1 MYGASPLLNWT
12 EDDLQRWLYG
22 MKKDPDSLR
31 DEIEGNDDYDADD
44 DITQLEEQLE
54 EIEYLLEHKQEI
66 RDILVR
72 AAMTRIENRNG
83 DPELSNVQRVFE
95 KMASESF
102 KMWVSTVE
110 GRLRSG
116 EHLFGKSKSVP
127 VGSDSQNYSEKLA
140 GQRFKEIVNK
150 VKRYHGVRNITPDMM
165 RMMFQIMGEIGQ
177 IETRHKEALEQ
188 LAVDIVSEEFDI
200 PDQMLEA
207 TLTPPGSELNIEPDE
222 EEDEDEDE
230 DGGFEVPKKPKSAQ
244 RMEELEMEVDKRR
257 VINALM
263 QGAAK
268 KGHYIFHM
276 VADELDALDPRLMGL
291 YGKLM
296 SLADFQYWIIPDS
309 VMGGQIGG
317 VEKIEWRKAE
327 KPEDKD
333 EENDMERIDVE
344 EGDDIPVVVAKA
356 WIFPL
361 LVHELIKGTLELSAI
376 NWADDHLD
384 FEEQKEVI
392 EKADTPEG
400 EIWGMRLGPGMWE
413 KFLECIDS
421 ENYDIKQWLFRELTK
436 LPATQFHEF
445 MKEILSGSQRCKE
458 VVDTLKDLHKGDSS
472 DSIEDMF
479 NDTGY
484 EHMPDILD
492 NLGEEPEEDDIENV
506 ETDEVDYS
514 RMSKN
519 EIMKLIDDALDKG
532 DFKKV
537 EELHKFV

>member
-1 MYGASPLLNWT
+1 MRRKNIINEVTNRVIKEKYRLNK
-12 EDDLQRWLYG
+12 L
-22 MKKDPDSLR
+22 
-31 DEIEGNDDYDADD
+31 IEA
-44 DITQLEEQLE
+44 
-54 EIEYLLEHKQEI
+54 IEY
-66 RDILVR
+66 
-72 AAMTRIENRNG
+72 
-83 DPELSNVQRVFE
+83 DPEHPERMNPDL
-95 KMASESF
+95 
-102 KMWVSTVE
+102 E

-127 VGSDSQNYSEKLA
+127 VGSDSQNYSEKIA

-537 EELHKFV
+537 EELHKYV